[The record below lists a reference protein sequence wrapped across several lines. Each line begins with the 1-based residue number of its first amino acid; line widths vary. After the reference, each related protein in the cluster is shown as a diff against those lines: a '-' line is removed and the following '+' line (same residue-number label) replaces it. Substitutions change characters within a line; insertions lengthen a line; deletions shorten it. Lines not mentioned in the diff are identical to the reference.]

1 MKASNATL
9 LLSALLVAL
18 GLEAV
23 LASSKEFKPSTGII
37 VPGGRASPLSE
48 TLKGGRKKDG
58 GGGTMNARTAAAAAF
73 DGETGQRAVPE
84 AGPPGPRPPPPLPP
98 KELTFSDSDVGED
111 TPEQF
116 ADDVHEVL
124 VHLRGDQYDPTV
136 DAKFHAAKRPTFAVT
151 WNHDMWDAHT
161 SRWRFV
167 DAFLHWH
174 HSALAKRILPQMAVL
189 MTWTVVAIW
198 IVNSNRTPLSNIH
211 LPMTSLSLISG
222 FVASLLALRCNQGLE
237 RMLEA
242 RQAFGKVIFYS
253 RDLASTIR
261 HELYPLAPQV
271 SLKLARHL
279 SIFCWLL
286 KNFLRGTKMNG
297 DDEDLIRTMLP
308 SKADADFVLV
318 QRKKPVA
325 VTMRLRQA
333 MHELCNHRNVSSA
346 DELGIDMTIQ
356 ALDESIMLTERIVA
370 SPIPPLFTTH
380 AGRLLCFYLFFLPL
394 ALHGGGQM
402 TLVGSFVTI
411 LAVGYAMLGLDEI
424 SYLMEQPFKVSP
436 LYHLCKKAM
445 RDVADQFCLHI
456 PKLDARENHDYK
468 PKVPPYWT
476 HDVGQHDTFESFYNY
491 NSTSIT

>member
-1 MKASNATL
+1 MKTYSASLSL
-9 LLSALLVAL
+9 LLVVSLVVL
-18 GLEAV
+18 GFEAAF
-23 LASSKEFKPSTGII
+23 ASSKEFKPSI
-37 VPGGRASPLSE
+37 VPSGHASL
-48 TLKGGRKKDG
+48 G
-58 GGGTMNARTAAAAAF
+58 ARRLTNENNNQDRTNTRTTSTSIF
-73 DGETGQRAVPE
+73 DNRNSNRNSNSNTSPPQQQNIPKASSPPE
-84 AGPPGPRPPPPLPP
+84 P
-98 KELTFSDSDVGED
+98 FSDSNVGQD
-111 TPEQF
+111 SIEQF
-116 ADDVHEVL
+116 GNDVHKVL
-124 VHLRGDQYDPTV
+124 VHLRGEEYDPTV

-167 DAFLHWH
+167 DAFLYWH
-174 HSALAKRILPQMAVL
+174 HSALAKRIVPQMTVL
-189 MTWTVVAIW
+189 MTWSVISMW
-198 IVNSNRTPLSNIH
+198 ISKSKVIPLSNIN

-222 FVASLLALRCNQGLE
+222 FVASLLALRCNQGLD

-242 RQAFGKVIFYS
+242 RRAFGKVVFYS

-261 HELYPLAPQV
+261 HEVYPLAPQT

-333 MHELCNHRNVSSA
+333 MHELCQHCNISTA
-346 DELGIDMTIQ
+346 DELSIDMTIQ

-394 ALHGGGQM
+394 ALHGSGPSLSWM
-402 TLVGSFVTI
+402 GSFVTI

-445 RDVADQFCLHI
+445 RDVADQFCLTA
-456 PKLDARENHDYK
+456 PNLDARENHDYK
-468 PKVPPYWT
+468 PIVPPYWT
-476 HDVGQHDTFESFYNY
+476 HDIGHHDTFEVLCNH
-491 NSTSIT
+491 TGIT